1 VVTGRGAF
9 AEVSD
14 GAEEVTDGTAAG
26 AEDTGHGQELG
37 AGEDTGG
44 EGGGKEG
51 EDGEGVGS
59 YTGHRSLL
67 PVASRVA
74 VQPLMI
80 LPRRPSFLP
89 QPILIPPSIRINRV

>member
-1 VVTGRGAF
+1 VVARRSPL
-9 AEVSD
+9 AEVGD
-14 GAEEVTDGTAAG
+14 EAKEVTDGATAG
-26 AEDTGHGQELG
+26 AEDTSHSQQLRPR
-37 AGEDTGG
+37 EDTGG